1 MTTLDQNTLKGFKYF
16 QPLWPIL
23 KKLPPDLSHPP
34 RNLHYDQYLSLIL
47 FYFFNPTITGLR
59 SIQKAS
65 HLEKVQKVLGVKSTS
80 LGSFS
85 EASNV
90 FDPLLLPP
98 IVEALAQKAL
108 PQETD
113 PLLKDLEKILV
124 AFDGS
129 LLPALPRMIWALWLD
144 EDHKAAKLHL
154 EFDLLKGVP
163 TQVALTDGNANEKTV
178 LRNKLSSGK
187 IYVLDAGYAQYSL
200 LEDILKA
207 QSSFVCRLRDNAV
220 WETLSQ
226 KELSQQDRNTG
237 IQRDLIVRLGSKT
250 KQDELSIPVRVIEIH
265 HVDPLPPRRP
275 SRVSSKK
282 TFRTTTGDYT
292 LLIVTDLLD
301 LPAELIALI
310 FRFRWHIELF
320 FRWFKCILGFKHFLS
335 LSQSGLAIQ
344 LYCALIASLLISL
357 WAGRKPDKRTYEM
370 LCLHMQGWASD
381 QELER
386 HLESLKKKETKKIS

>member
-1 MTTLDQNTLKGFKYF
+1 MMTTLDENTLKGFKYF

-113 PLLKDLEKILV
+113 LLLKDLEKILV

-129 LLPALPRMIWALWLD
+129 LLPALPRMLWALWLD
-144 EDHKAAKLHL
+144 PEHKAAKLHL

-178 LRNKLSSGK
+178 LRNKLSPGK
-187 IYVLDAGYAQYSL
+187 IYVLDAAYA
-200 LEDILKA
+200 
-207 QSSFVCRLRDNAV
+207 
-220 WETLSQ
+220 
-226 KELSQQDRNTG
+226 
-237 IQRDLIVRLGSKT
+237 
-250 KQDELSIPVRVIEIH
+250 
-265 HVDPLPPRRP
+265 
-275 SRVSSKK
+275 
-282 TFRTTTGDYT
+282 
-292 LLIVTDLLD
+292 
-301 LPAELIALI
+301 
-310 FRFRWHIELF
+310 
-320 FRWFKCILGFKHFLS
+320 
-335 LSQSGLAIQ
+335 
-344 LYCALIASLLISL
+344 
-357 WAGRKPDKRTYEM
+357 
-370 LCLHMQGWASD
+370 
-381 QELER
+381 
-386 HLESLKKKETKKIS
+386 